1 MYIPSFLQLRQV
13 LGKIKLSMSIEVQY
27 KYMRLFNK
35 KARFEYELT
44 GEGVEAGLSLKGAEA
59 KSIREGRGDLS
70 QSFAK
75 IMGREIYLVNANIP
89 AQGIEKYDSTRT
101 RKEILS
107 LATKMKQKKLQIVPI
122 RLYNKGRLIKLYL
135 ELGKPKK
142 QFEKKEATKRKDI
155 QRDIETELKNSG

>member
-1 MYIPSFLQLRQV
+1 
-13 LGKIKLSMSIEVQY
+13 
-27 KYMRLFNK
+27 MRLFNK

-75 IMGREIYLVNANIP
+75 IMGSEIYLVNANIP
-89 AQGIEKYDSTRT
+89 AQGIEKHDSTRT
-101 RKEILS
+101 RKLLLHRKEILS

-135 ELGKPKK
+135 ELGKPKR
-142 QFEKKEATKRKDI
+142 QFEKKESIKQKDI
-155 QRDIETELKNSG
+155 QRDIETELKNSI